1 MHTHAHKGR
10 LGTLLESMRELVFG
24 LEDSLVSTT
33 GAVAGIAA
41 GTADAKIVILS
52 GVVLVVVEALSM
64 TAGSYLSN
72 KSHRE
77 MLEKKI
83 RDEKEEIETKPEEET
98 EELRLMYRARGF
110 SEDEVAILVKRI
122 TADKK
127 LWLEEM
133 MAKELRIGA
142 AELDEPKISAAVMG
156 VAYVIGGA
164 VPVLPYLFLSV
175 GPAMVVSVAVA
186 GASLFALG
194 YWKATVTGLN
204 RLRSGTEMLTIAAA
218 AALAG
223 YVIGKLLGGAFGLT
237 V

>member
-1 MHTHAHKGR
+1 MSHHGQKGN
-10 LGTLLESMRELVFG
+10 GIVESMRELVFG

-41 GTADAKIVILS
+41 GTDNAKIVILS

-83 RDEKEEIETKPEEET
+83 RDEKDEIETKPEEET
-98 EELRLMYRARGF
+98 EELRLMYKARGF
-110 SEDEVAILVKRI
+110 SEAEIAILVKRI
-122 TADKK
+122 TSDKK

-156 VAYVIGGA
+156 VAYVIGGS
-164 VPVLPYLFLSV
+164 VPVLPYVFMSV
-175 GPAMVVSVAVA
+175 HPATIASVAIA
-186 GASLFALG
+186 GTALFGLG
-194 YWKATVTGLN
+194 YWKATVTGLS
-204 RLRSGTEMLTIAAA
+204 RLRSGTEMLVIAAA

-223 YVIGKLLGGAFGLT
+223 YVIGKFVGGAFGLT